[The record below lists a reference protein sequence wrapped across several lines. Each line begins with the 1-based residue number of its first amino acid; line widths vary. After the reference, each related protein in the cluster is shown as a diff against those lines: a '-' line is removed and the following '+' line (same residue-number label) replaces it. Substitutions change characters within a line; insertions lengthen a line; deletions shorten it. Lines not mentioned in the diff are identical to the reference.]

1 MILVTGN
8 TSNVEQPS
16 ACTDT
21 GSVGKENT
29 SGSKVELSVERQQ
42 MKKKK
47 KNAGFNLRKS
57 LAWDRAFSTEEA
69 GLEPGVLDSTELSKI
84 TGNACLLGG
93 DMLSAIQEEAMSAS
107 KFTNVSPG
115 LQALEENLFN
125 DLPVNSKRREKK
137 IVIGTVPK
145 YSTPSKAQSSSMKK
159 VSAQDL
165 RSGSKR
171 SGCPRPPPPANVHTT
186 TPRSREPSVSKVSKT
201 KSDPVSNNMTKIT
214 RSPSKPKLSQLTQ
227 SSNSQRS
234 LGSVSFSKG
243 TSSTK
248 SKTSSSVASR
258 SSIPNPSLRQSR
270 RNVITKT
277 SGAPS
282 ASKSQHSVAGKSNDG
297 PMTTSEMDMLGH
309 ASNIANSDLTNMGTA
324 LAQNSRVGNT
334 QSAVSRLAKPSGLRL
349 PSPSIGYFDQSG
361 SQPSHS
367 AEEKHNQLP
376 KSDIGSASRFS
387 LIPTSKKPQFS
398 EKVPRVN
405 SKSATGNIGSSGPAA
420 GFSAQERV
428 KIGLKSTWKIESE
441 VSSCSKVS
449 QINES
454 LQHPCIFPG
463 DICTSE
469 NISTAKCEDFQS
481 SSKLPLSRMSD
492 DNTDEQRKTLCS
504 VEGPFIKGSMDS
516 PVQGPSGDEL
526 PRLQVRNQ
534 EEDVCTMNAFNEDLD
549 TLDVHLK
556 PQKECVHPGDEDGM
570 SHFLS
575 GENDVLIINHS
586 TENVAKQS
594 EVLDSLTSDPGPADA
609 PDCVQSSCSRFEE
622 NTVLDSV
629 PCGHNI
635 ECDGQAVVE
644 TEKGIDVSDST
655 ETNCEADFVD
665 TSDVKDVYVMKQTD
679 QLETSDRCCPAKDVS
694 ATVFSYSNEELE
706 DNSEL
711 EDMDLVTESDS
722 SDEEPDG
729 NLNLKQVNLVTELES
744 ISDLDEFPIKGVP
757 DQEYLELEAIHTAM
771 DQRGKP
777 NTLLSESIGSPAS
790 LSGDPESLNQDTV
803 FSRSSEGRSSQ
814 DSNSGCIV
822 CNYVGEA
829 EGQTDTEKDFSTR
842 VTGQEFASH
851 EEGEVQ
857 VTKISRDPV
866 EYLTREEESGA
877 PIIMKEAFSAR
888 DDMQPDEFTVLSDDT
903 LPSESGKDSSAQVTD
918 QELGSYGDVEVQVI
932 KISPDPVVYVTREEE
947 PRTPMTTNEAFSVRD
962 DIQPD
967 DDNLTSESNE
977 VHASGSSS
985 DRTCLSE
992 GKDKTVP
999 MDAKSEKKPD
1009 PIIVKPP
1016 NAVPFSDEWLAAI
1029 EAAGEEILTLKS
1041 GRVQHS
1047 PTDKTVPEPGPWSP
1061 VKKKNNQGVGPFDCT
1076 KYTNKE
1082 GDSKVDLA
1090 CVNPDCLYLHEVGSQ
1105 EDNFTKDEIIY
1116 AHTLGSH
1123 IANQQSLATSVI
1135 SNRSTEIQRT
1145 TSVNGTLAFS
1155 AVVANAAHGPVSTN
1169 DVLKRLSSSTDS
1181 SYDGRDLA
1189 NHSATVNSFDDTD
1202 EAVEEDL
1209 FAVVSQMEITTNL
1222 RDEHPDIE
1230 MAIGSK
1236 CDQGSIRQPV
1246 HEISKSPHL
1255 EQCRVDSAN
1264 TDEKATPSETEVS
1277 YTMLE
1282 WGWRSDLQSQ
1292 RQVSSKWDV
1301 EDISNLEELR
1311 SSTLKLGNLLKQHNS
1326 QSRFSFARYEE
1337 PSNQGFERE
1346 NRSIYGQ
1353 VSRDQPIPESIVV
1366 SRDIYRDNLGSV
1378 NGFASNYSGGLESF
1392 TTSLLHS
1399 SYKAP
1404 ISRPQVSAPP
1414 GFSAPSKLPPHVF
1427 SSHERVR
1434 LSSDSATTVGKGMI
1448 NIDLDMRSGFSSQIN
1463 SFGNETGLQMLR
1475 QQSMSAAQQVN
1486 GFHHNLRNLSPSP
1499 TDPCIFSSRLMD
1511 HQTQRSTLSHF
1522 SKLQRQQPSAN
1533 PVLSNCHWDK
1543 WNEGQSLK
1551 SLGIAELLR
1560 NERLGFNG
1568 SLYSNGYEEP
1578 KFRIP
1583 SPGDAYNRTYGI
1595 LVWKL

>member
-1 MILVTGN
+1 MEKDLLDISGEDESNWLMRDTPFKGVASFSGGREKSYLDCSPLQIPISSRAVPPRPPFSSIGRVTGN

-57 LAWDRAFSTEEA
+57 LAWDRAFSTEE
-69 GLEPGVLDSTELSKI
+69 GVLDSTELSKI
-84 TGNACLLGG
+84 TGNACLVGG
-93 DMLSAIQEEAMSAS
+93 DMLSAIQEEATSAS

-171 SGCPRPPPPANVHTT
+171 SGCPRPPPSSSLKRPANVHTT
-186 TPRSREPSVSKVSKT
+186 TPRSRESSVSKVSKT

-214 RSPSKPKLSQLTQ
+214 RSPSKPKLSQPTQ

-248 SKTSSSVASR
+248 SKTSSSLASR
-258 SSIPNPSLRQSR
+258 SSIPKPSLKQSR
-270 RNVITKT
+270 RNITKT

-297 PMTTSEMDMLGH
+297 PMTTSDMDMLAH
-309 ASNIANSDLTNMGTA
+309 ASNIADSDLTNMGTA

-428 KIGLKSTWKIESE
+428 KIGLKSTRKIESE
-441 VSSCSKVS
+441 VSSCSKGS

-454 LQHPCIFPG
+454 LQHPCIVIG

-481 SSKLPLSRMSD
+481 SSKLPVSRMSD
-492 DNTDEQRKTLCS
+492 NNTDEQRKTLCS

-516 PVQGPSGDEL
+516 PVQGPSGPSGDEL

-549 TLDVHLK
+549 TLDVHGK
-556 PQKECVHPGDEDGM
+556 PQKECVHPGDEDEM

-575 GENDVLIINHS
+575 GENNVLIINHS

-622 NTVLDSV
+622 NAVLDSL

-644 TEKGIDVSDST
+644 TEKGIEVSDST
-655 ETNCEADFVD
+655 ETNCEADFVGPFSDCKDWSRESEEQHFSCQLALEGKEGSREIDVLPRKERADTDDVADMQIDYLTGSSADEQNIEQVNLLMRTSAEVKMEDKSLESSHETCSEKLTSEKHIQYNCSRAAD

-729 NLNLKQVNLVTELES
+729 NLNLKQVNLVTELEF
-744 ISDLDEFPIKGVP
+744 ISDLDEFPIKGIP

-771 DQRGKP
+771 DQCGKP
-777 NTLLSESIGSPAS
+777 KTLLSESIGSPAS

-822 CNYVGEA
+822 YNYVGKA
-829 EGQTDTEKDFSTR
+829 EGQTDTEKDFSTW
-842 VTGQEFASH
+842 VTGQELASH
-851 EEGEVQ
+851 EECEVQ

-877 PIIMKEAFSAR
+877 PIFMKEAFSAR

-985 DRTCLSE
+985 DRTYLSE

-1076 KYTNKE
+1076 KYTNK
-1082 GDSKVDLA
+1082 G
-1090 CVNPDCLYLHEVGSQ
+1090 
-1105 EDNFTKDEIIY
+1105 
-1116 AHTLGSH
+1116 
-1123 IANQQSLATSVI
+1123 
-1135 SNRSTEIQRT
+1135 
-1145 TSVNGTLAFS
+1145 
-1155 AVVANAAHGPVSTN
+1155 
-1169 DVLKRLSSSTDS
+1169 
-1181 SYDGRDLA
+1181 
-1189 NHSATVNSFDDTD
+1189 
-1202 EAVEEDL
+1202 
-1209 FAVVSQMEITTNL
+1209 
-1222 RDEHPDIE
+1222 
-1230 MAIGSK
+1230 
-1236 CDQGSIRQPV
+1236 
-1246 HEISKSPHL
+1246 
-1255 EQCRVDSAN
+1255 
-1264 TDEKATPSETEVS
+1264 
-1277 YTMLE
+1277 
-1282 WGWRSDLQSQ
+1282 
-1292 RQVSSKWDV
+1292 
-1301 EDISNLEELR
+1301 
-1311 SSTLKLGNLLKQHNS
+1311 
-1326 QSRFSFARYEE
+1326 
-1337 PSNQGFERE
+1337 
-1346 NRSIYGQ
+1346 
-1353 VSRDQPIPESIVV
+1353 
-1366 SRDIYRDNLGSV
+1366 
-1378 NGFASNYSGGLESF
+1378 
-1392 TTSLLHS
+1392 
-1399 SYKAP
+1399 
-1404 ISRPQVSAPP
+1404 
-1414 GFSAPSKLPPHVF
+1414 LPP
-1427 SSHERVR
+1427 
-1434 LSSDSATTVGKGMI
+1434 T
-1448 NIDLDMRSGFSSQIN
+1448 LD
-1463 SFGNETGLQMLR
+1463 
-1475 QQSMSAAQQVN
+1475 
-1486 GFHHNLRNLSPSP
+1486 
-1499 TDPCIFSSRLMD
+1499 
-1511 HQTQRSTLSHF
+1511 
-1522 SKLQRQQPSAN
+1522 
-1533 PVLSNCHWDK
+1533 
-1543 WNEGQSLK
+1543 
-1551 SLGIAELLR
+1551 
-1560 NERLGFNG
+1560 
-1568 SLYSNGYEEP
+1568 
-1578 KFRIP
+1578 
-1583 SPGDAYNRTYGI
+1583 
-1595 LVWKL
+1595 

>member
-1 MILVTGN
+1 MEKDLLDISGEDESNWLMRDTPVKGVASFSGGREKSYLDCSPLQIPISSRAVPPRPPFSSIGRVTGN

-57 LAWDRAFSTEEA
+57 LAWDRAFSTEE
-69 GLEPGVLDSTELSKI
+69 GVLDSTELSKI
-84 TGNACLLGG
+84 TGNACLVGG
-93 DMLSAIQEEAMSAS
+93 DMLSAIQEEATSAS

-159 VSAQDL
+159 ISAQDL

-171 SGCPRPPPPANVHTT
+171 SGCPRPPPSSSLKRPANVHTT
-186 TPRSREPSVSKVSKT
+186 TPRSRESSVSKVSKT

-214 RSPSKPKLSQLTQ
+214 RSPSKPKLSQPTQ

-248 SKTSSSVASR
+248 SKTSSSLASR
-258 SSIPNPSLRQSR
+258 SSIPKPSLKQSR

-297 PMTTSEMDMLGH
+297 PMTTSDMDMLAH
-309 ASNIANSDLTNMGTA
+309 ASNIADSDLTNMGTA
-324 LAQNSRVGNT
+324 FAQNSRVGNT

-428 KIGLKSTWKIESE
+428 KIGLKSTRKIESE
-441 VSSCSKVS
+441 VSSCSKGS

-454 LQHPCIFPG
+454 LQHPCIVPG

-481 SSKLPLSRMSD
+481 SSKLPVSRMSD
-492 DNTDEQRKTLCS
+492 NNTDEQRKTLCS

-516 PVQGPSGDEL
+516 PVQGPSGPSGDEL

-534 EEDVCTMNAFNEDLD
+534 EEDVCTMNAFSEDLD
-549 TLDVHLK
+549 TLDVHGK
-556 PQKECVHPGDEDGM
+556 PQKECVHPGDEDEM

-575 GENDVLIINHS
+575 GENNVLIINHS

-622 NTVLDSV
+622 NAVLDSL

-655 ETNCEADFVD
+655 ETNCEADFVGPFSDCKDWSRESEEQHFSCQLALEGKEGSREIDVLPRKERADTDDVADMQIDYLTGSSADEQNIEQVNLLMRTSAEVKMEDKSLESSHETCSEKLTSEKHIQYNCSRAAD

-729 NLNLKQVNLVTELES
+729 NLNLKQVNLVTELEF
-744 ISDLDEFPIKGVP
+744 ISDLDEFPIKGIP

-771 DQRGKP
+771 DQCGKP
-777 NTLLSESIGSPAS
+777 KTLLSESIGSPAS

-822 CNYVGEA
+822 YNYVGKA
-829 EGQTDTEKDFSTR
+829 EGQTDTEKDFSTW
-842 VTGQEFASH
+842 VTGQELASH
-851 EEGEVQ
+851 EECEVQ

-877 PIIMKEAFSAR
+877 PIFMKEAFSAR

-985 DRTCLSE
+985 DRTYLSE

-1076 KYTNKE
+1076 KYTNK
-1082 GDSKVDLA
+1082 G
-1090 CVNPDCLYLHEVGSQ
+1090 
-1105 EDNFTKDEIIY
+1105 
-1116 AHTLGSH
+1116 
-1123 IANQQSLATSVI
+1123 
-1135 SNRSTEIQRT
+1135 
-1145 TSVNGTLAFS
+1145 
-1155 AVVANAAHGPVSTN
+1155 
-1169 DVLKRLSSSTDS
+1169 
-1181 SYDGRDLA
+1181 
-1189 NHSATVNSFDDTD
+1189 
-1202 EAVEEDL
+1202 
-1209 FAVVSQMEITTNL
+1209 
-1222 RDEHPDIE
+1222 
-1230 MAIGSK
+1230 
-1236 CDQGSIRQPV
+1236 
-1246 HEISKSPHL
+1246 
-1255 EQCRVDSAN
+1255 
-1264 TDEKATPSETEVS
+1264 
-1277 YTMLE
+1277 
-1282 WGWRSDLQSQ
+1282 
-1292 RQVSSKWDV
+1292 
-1301 EDISNLEELR
+1301 
-1311 SSTLKLGNLLKQHNS
+1311 
-1326 QSRFSFARYEE
+1326 
-1337 PSNQGFERE
+1337 
-1346 NRSIYGQ
+1346 
-1353 VSRDQPIPESIVV
+1353 
-1366 SRDIYRDNLGSV
+1366 
-1378 NGFASNYSGGLESF
+1378 
-1392 TTSLLHS
+1392 
-1399 SYKAP
+1399 
-1404 ISRPQVSAPP
+1404 
-1414 GFSAPSKLPPHVF
+1414 LPP
-1427 SSHERVR
+1427 
-1434 LSSDSATTVGKGMI
+1434 T
-1448 NIDLDMRSGFSSQIN
+1448 LD
-1463 SFGNETGLQMLR
+1463 
-1475 QQSMSAAQQVN
+1475 
-1486 GFHHNLRNLSPSP
+1486 
-1499 TDPCIFSSRLMD
+1499 
-1511 HQTQRSTLSHF
+1511 
-1522 SKLQRQQPSAN
+1522 
-1533 PVLSNCHWDK
+1533 
-1543 WNEGQSLK
+1543 
-1551 SLGIAELLR
+1551 
-1560 NERLGFNG
+1560 
-1568 SLYSNGYEEP
+1568 
-1578 KFRIP
+1578 
-1583 SPGDAYNRTYGI
+1583 
-1595 LVWKL
+1595 

>member
-1 MILVTGN
+1 MEKDLLDISGEDESNWLMRDTPVKGVASFSGGREKSYLDCSPLQIPRSSRAVPPRPPFSSIGRVTGN

-16 ACTDT
+16 AFTDT
-21 GSVGKENT
+21 GSVGKEN
-29 SGSKVELSVERQQ
+29 SSVSKVELSVERQQ

-57 LAWDRAFSTEEA
+57 LAWDRAFSTEE
-69 GLEPGVLDSTELSKI
+69 GVLDSTELSKI
-84 TGNACLLGG
+84 TGNACLVGG
-93 DMLSAIQEEAMSAS
+93 DMLSAIQEEATSAS

-145 YSTPSKAQSSSMKK
+145 
-159 VSAQDL
+159 
-165 RSGSKR
+165 
-171 SGCPRPPPPANVHTT
+171 
-186 TPRSREPSVSKVSKT
+186 EPSVSKVSKT

-214 RSPSKPKLSQLTQ
+214 RSPSKPKLSQPTQ

-258 SSIPNPSLRQSR
+258 SSIPKPSLRQSR

-324 LAQNSRVGNT
+324 LAQYSRVGNT

-405 SKSATGNIGSSGPAA
+405 SKLATGNIGSSGPAA

-516 PVQGPSGDEL
+516 PVQGRSGDEL

-655 ETNCEADFVD
+655 ETNCEADFVGPFPDCKDWSREEGSREIDVVTRKERADTDDVADMQIDYLTGSTADEQNIDQVNLLMPSSAEVKMEDKSRESSHETCSEKLTSEKHIQYNCSRAAD

-1076 KYTNKE
+1076 KYTNK
-1082 GDSKVDLA
+1082 G
-1090 CVNPDCLYLHEVGSQ
+1090 
-1105 EDNFTKDEIIY
+1105 
-1116 AHTLGSH
+1116 
-1123 IANQQSLATSVI
+1123 
-1135 SNRSTEIQRT
+1135 
-1145 TSVNGTLAFS
+1145 
-1155 AVVANAAHGPVSTN
+1155 
-1169 DVLKRLSSSTDS
+1169 
-1181 SYDGRDLA
+1181 
-1189 NHSATVNSFDDTD
+1189 
-1202 EAVEEDL
+1202 
-1209 FAVVSQMEITTNL
+1209 
-1222 RDEHPDIE
+1222 
-1230 MAIGSK
+1230 
-1236 CDQGSIRQPV
+1236 
-1246 HEISKSPHL
+1246 
-1255 EQCRVDSAN
+1255 
-1264 TDEKATPSETEVS
+1264 
-1277 YTMLE
+1277 
-1282 WGWRSDLQSQ
+1282 
-1292 RQVSSKWDV
+1292 
-1301 EDISNLEELR
+1301 
-1311 SSTLKLGNLLKQHNS
+1311 
-1326 QSRFSFARYEE
+1326 
-1337 PSNQGFERE
+1337 
-1346 NRSIYGQ
+1346 
-1353 VSRDQPIPESIVV
+1353 
-1366 SRDIYRDNLGSV
+1366 
-1378 NGFASNYSGGLESF
+1378 
-1392 TTSLLHS
+1392 
-1399 SYKAP
+1399 
-1404 ISRPQVSAPP
+1404 
-1414 GFSAPSKLPPHVF
+1414 LPP
-1427 SSHERVR
+1427 
-1434 LSSDSATTVGKGMI
+1434 T
-1448 NIDLDMRSGFSSQIN
+1448 LD
-1463 SFGNETGLQMLR
+1463 
-1475 QQSMSAAQQVN
+1475 
-1486 GFHHNLRNLSPSP
+1486 
-1499 TDPCIFSSRLMD
+1499 
-1511 HQTQRSTLSHF
+1511 
-1522 SKLQRQQPSAN
+1522 
-1533 PVLSNCHWDK
+1533 
-1543 WNEGQSLK
+1543 
-1551 SLGIAELLR
+1551 
-1560 NERLGFNG
+1560 
-1568 SLYSNGYEEP
+1568 
-1578 KFRIP
+1578 
-1583 SPGDAYNRTYGI
+1583 
-1595 LVWKL
+1595 